1 MKPVISVI
9 LTAGDGV
16 ETYHKNLAGQTFK
29 EFEIID
35 ADRVT
40 GLEKAQGEYI
50 LFADGSE
57 VYPDGMLEKMYAEAE
72 QSGADM
78 VISNCELIDS
88 DGEKT
93 FRRGIHSEWVHG
105 GKQIFNWM
113 DSRGR
118 IMNVVR
124 PLVGN
129 KLYRKQFIID
139 AGLGIAGCD
148 SEAIY
153 SAIGAVAAEKI
164 AYISNLT
171 FSRNVV
177 PESEAEKLPDVL
189 KTVDCVT
196 EHVKG
201 MADRA
206 DLWNAVMYFA
216 IRQYVDNYEKYCREL
231 DSAERIE
238 FYEKA
243 HSVFNSEIFDGLTE
257 KGLNDDKLFRKYSI
271 IKKHDSSELK
281 KLKTRR
287 IIVSLTSYPAR
298 IAGIAQMLESIYS
311 QTRKADKIVLWLVEE
326 QFPNKDDDLPDD
338 LRKLQFYDKLEV
350 RWCDD
355 LKPHKK
361 YFYALQE
368 FTDDVVV
375 TIDDDLQY
383 PPYMLE
389 NLYMSYL
396 QYPEAV
402 SAVRTH
408 WMVISDKGQLIPYRY
423 WMKETVAC
431 LYSPKMQLFATGGAG
446 TLYPPGIYDDKWF
459 DKDKMVEMCLWA
471 DDIWLKLIEIMS
483 GVPVVAAMPCEDLRY
498 LPGSQGVGLYHK
510 NVDADQND
518 VQLQKIE
525 EWLKPEYGDNALAK
539 KILEYDGEPVEDA
552 LIRVCECHEKERREL
567 RDEIGRNSRQLK
579 KRIEENERAYRE
591 KSEINAKL
599 QRTYKEKSEINA
611 KLQQTYKEKAD
622 RGIRIKEL
630 EKEKSDLQAKLG
642 ELQIEKADIQK
653 KLEQLQAEN
662 VVLQKQRSIWYKI
675 KN

>member
-1 MKPVISVI
+1 MKPVISVVF
-9 LTAGDGV
+9 TAGSGV
-16 ETYHKNLAGQTFK
+16 ETCRTKLAGQTFK
-29 EFEIID
+29 KYEIIE
-35 ADRVT
+35 ADRFA
-40 GLEKAQGEYI
+40 GLERAHGEYI
-50 LFADGSE
+50 LFVDGSE
-57 VYPDGMLEKMYAEAE
+57 VYPENMLEKLHDAAE

-88 DGEKT
+88 DGGKT
-93 FRRGIHSEWVHG
+93 FGRGVHFEWVHG
-105 GKQIFNWM
+105 GKQVFNWK
-113 DSRGR
+113 DCRGR

-177 PESEAEKLPDVL
+177 PESEAEKLPDVP

-298 IAGIAQMLESIYS
+298 IAGIAQI
-311 QTRKADKIVLWLVEE
+311 A
-326 QFPNKDDDLPDD
+326 
-338 LRKLQFYDKLEV
+338 
-350 RWCDD
+350 
-355 LKPHKK
+355 
-361 YFYALQE
+361 
-368 FTDDVVV
+368 
-375 TIDDDLQY
+375 
-383 PPYMLE
+383 
-389 NLYMSYL
+389 
-396 QYPEAV
+396 
-402 SAVRTH
+402 
-408 WMVISDKGQLIPYRY
+408 
-423 WMKETVAC
+423 
-431 LYSPKMQLFATGGAG
+431 
-446 TLYPPGIYDDKWF
+446 
-459 DKDKMVEMCLWA
+459 
-471 DDIWLKLIEIMS
+471 
-483 GVPVVAAMPCEDLRY
+483 
-498 LPGSQGVGLYHK
+498 
-510 NVDADQND
+510 
-518 VQLQKIE
+518 
-525 EWLKPEYGDNALAK
+525 
-539 KILEYDGEPVEDA
+539 
-552 LIRVCECHEKERREL
+552 
-567 RDEIGRNSRQLK
+567 
-579 KRIEENERAYRE
+579 
-591 KSEINAKL
+591 
-599 QRTYKEKSEINA
+599 
-611 KLQQTYKEKAD
+611 
-622 RGIRIKEL
+622 
-630 EKEKSDLQAKLG
+630 
-642 ELQIEKADIQK
+642 
-653 KLEQLQAEN
+653 
-662 VVLQKQRSIWYKI
+662 
-675 KN
+675 

>member
-9 LTAGDGV
+9 FTAGSGV
-16 ETYHKNLAGQTFK
+16 ETCRTKLAGQTFK
-29 EFEIID
+29 EYEIIE
-35 ADRVT
+35 ADRFA
-40 GLEKAQGEYI
+40 GIERAHGEYI
-50 LFADGSE
+50 LFVDGSE
-57 VYPDGMLEKMYAEAE
+57 VYPENMLEKLHDAAE

-88 DGEKT
+88 DGGKT
-93 FRRGIHSEWVHG
+93 FGRGVHFEWVHG
-105 GKQIFNWM
+105 GKQVFNWK
-113 DSRGR
+113 DCRGR

-177 PESEAEKLPDVL
+177 PESEAEKLPDVP

-201 MADRA
+201 MADRT

-311 QTRKADKIVLWLVEE
+311 QTRKADKIVL
-326 QFPNKDDDLPDD
+326 
-338 LRKLQFYDKLEV
+338 
-350 RWCDD
+350 
-355 LKPHKK
+355 
-361 YFYALQE
+361 
-368 FTDDVVV
+368 
-375 TIDDDLQY
+375 
-383 PPYMLE
+383 
-389 NLYMSYL
+389 YMSYL

-431 LYSPKMQLFATGGAG
+431 LYRPKMQLFATGGAG

-498 LPGSQGVGLYHK
+498 LPGSQEIGLYHK

-630 EKEKSDLQAKLG
+630 EKEKYDLQAKLG
-642 ELQIEKADIQK
+642 ELQTEKADIQK

-675 KN
+675 KK

>member
-1 MKPVISVI
+1 MKPVISLI
-9 LTAGDGV
+9 FTAGGSADTFH
-16 ETYHKNLAGQTFK
+16 EKLAGQTFK
-29 EFEIID
+29 EYEIIE
-35 ADRVT
+35 ADRFA
-40 GLEKAQGEYI
+40 GIERAHGEYI
-50 LFADGSE
+50 LFVDGSE
-57 VYPDGMLEKMYAEAE
+57 VYPENMLEKLHDAAE

-88 DGEKT
+88 DGGKT
-93 FRRGIHSEWVHG
+93 FGRGVHFEWVHG
-105 GKQIFNWM
+105 GKKVFSWR
-113 DSRGR
+113 DCRGR
-118 IMNVVR
+118 IMNVAR

-129 KLYRKQFIID
+129 KLYRKQFIMD
-139 AGLGIAGCD
+139 AGLHCAGCD
-148 SEAIY
+148 SEILY
-153 SAIGAVAAEKI
+153 SALGAAAAAKI
-164 AYISNLT
+164 VYVNDLT

-177 PESEAEKLPDVL
+177 PESEDEKLPDVP

-201 MADRA
+201 MADRT

-271 IKKHDSSELK
+271 MKKHDSSELK

-311 QTRKADKIVLWLVEE
+311 QTRKADKIVLWLAEE

-338 LRKLQFYDKLEV
+338 LRKLQSEDKLEV

-383 PPYMLE
+383 SPYMLE

-396 QYPEAV
+396 QYPDAV

-408 WMVISDKGQLIPYRY
+408 WMVISEKGELLPYRY
-423 WMKETVAC
+423 WMKETDAC
-431 LYSPKMQLFATGGAG
+431 LYRPKMQLFATGGAG

-498 LPGSQGVGLYHK
+498 LPGSQEIGLYHK

-579 KRIEENERAYRE
+579 KLIEENERAYRE

-622 RGIRIKEL
+622 RGIRIKQL
-630 EKEKSDLQAKLG
+630 EQENAEQQAKLS
-642 ELQIEKADIQK
+642 ELQAILGEQQEKID
-653 KLEQLQAEN
+653 QLQSEN
-662 VVLQKQRSIWYKI
+662 AVLKKQRSIWYKL
-675 KN
+675 KK

>member
-1 MKPVISVI
+1 MKPVISLI
-9 LTAGDGV
+9 FTAGDGV
-16 ETYHKNLAGQTFK
+16 DTCREKLAGQTFK
-29 EFEIID
+29 EYEIIE
-35 ADRVT
+35 ADRSA
-40 GLEKAQGEYI
+40 GLERAQGEYI
-50 LFADGSE
+50 LFVDGSE
-57 VYPDGMLEKMYAEAE
+57 IYPENMLEKLHDAAE

-88 DGEKT
+88 NGGKT
-93 FRRGIHSEWVHG
+93 FRRGAHFEWVHG
-105 GKQIFNWM
+105 GKKVFNWK
-113 DSRGR
+113 DCRGR

-129 KLYRKQFIID
+129 KLYRKQFIMD
-139 AGLGIAGCD
+139 AGFVGASYD
-148 SEAIY
+148 SEIVY
-153 SAIGAVAAEKI
+153 SALGAALAEKI
-164 AYISNLT
+164 VYISDLT

-177 PESEAEKLPDVL
+177 PESEAEKLSDVP
-189 KTVDCVT
+189 KIVDCVT

-201 MADRA
+201 MADRT

-216 IRQYVDNYEKYCREL
+216 IRQYVDNYEKYCRGL
-231 DSAERIE
+231 DSEERIE

-271 IKKHDSSELK
+271 MKKHDSSELK
-281 KLKTRR
+281 KLKSRR

-311 QTRKADKIVLWLVEE
+311 QTRKADKIVLWLAEE

-338 LRKLQFYDKLEV
+338 LRKLQSEDKLEV

-431 LYSPKMQLFATGGAG
+431 LYRPKMQLFATGGAG

-459 DKDKMVEMCLWA
+459 DKDKMVDMCLWA

-498 LPGSQGVGLYHK
+498 LPGSQEVGLYHK

-518 VQLQKIE
+518 VQLQKID
-525 EWLKPEYGDNALAK
+525 EWLSPKYGDNILAR
-539 KILEYDGEPVEDA
+539 KILEYDGESAENV
-552 LIRVCECHEKERREL
+552 LVKVCECHETERRRL
-567 RDEIGRNSRQLK
+567 RDDNNKLTRQLK
-579 KRIEENERAYRE
+579 RSDEERKEDDLKLQRTYKE

-599 QRTYKEKSEINA
+599 QQTYKEKSEINA

-630 EKEKSDLQAKLG
+630 EQQNVDLQTRLN
-642 ELQIEKADIQK
+642 ELQERVG
-653 KLEQLQAEN
+653 QLMSEN
-662 VVLQKQRSIWYKI
+662 DVLQKQRSIWYKL
-675 KN
+675 KK

>member
-311 QTRKADKIVLWLVEE
+311 QTRKADKIVLWLAEE

-338 LRKLQFYDKLEV
+338 LRKLQFEDKLEV

-368 FTDDVVV
+368 FTDDVVYNILH
-375 TIDDDLQY
+375 T
-383 PPYMLE
+383 
-389 NLYMSYL
+389 
-396 QYPEAV
+396 
-402 SAVRTH
+402 
-408 WMVISDKGQLIPYRY
+408 
-423 WMKETVAC
+423 C
-431 LYSPKMQLFATGGAG
+431 LRICICHIYSIQRR
-446 TLYPPGIYDDKWF
+446 
-459 DKDKMVEMCLWA
+459 CL
-471 DDIWLKLIEIMS
+471 
-483 GVPVVAAMPCEDLRY
+483 R
-498 LPGSQGVGLYHK
+498 
-510 NVDADQND
+510 
-518 VQLQKIE
+518 
-525 EWLKPEYGDNALAK
+525 
-539 KILEYDGEPVEDA
+539 
-552 LIRVCECHEKERREL
+552 
-567 RDEIGRNSRQLK
+567 
-579 KRIEENERAYRE
+579 
-591 KSEINAKL
+591 
-599 QRTYKEKSEINA
+599 
-611 KLQQTYKEKAD
+611 
-622 RGIRIKEL
+622 
-630 EKEKSDLQAKLG
+630 
-642 ELQIEKADIQK
+642 
-653 KLEQLQAEN
+653 
-662 VVLQKQRSIWYKI
+662 
-675 KN
+675 

>member
-9 LTAGDGV
+9 FTAGSGV
-16 ETYHKNLAGQTFK
+16 ETCRTKLAGQTFK
-29 EFEIID
+29 EYEIIE
-35 ADRVT
+35 ADRFA
-40 GLEKAQGEYI
+40 GIERAHGEYI
-50 LFADGSE
+50 LFVDGSE
-57 VYPDGMLEKMYAEAE
+57 VYPENMLEKLHDAAE

-88 DGEKT
+88 DGGKT
-93 FRRGIHSEWVHG
+93 FGRGIHFEWVHG
-105 GKQIFNWM
+105 GKQVFNWK
-113 DSRGR
+113 DCRGR

-177 PESEAEKLPDVL
+177 PESEAEKLPDVP

-201 MADRA
+201 MADRT

-311 QTRKADKIVLWLVEE
+311 QTRKADKIVLWLAEE
-326 QFPNKDDDLPDD
+326 QFPNRDDDLPDD
-338 LRKLQFYDKLEV
+338 LRKLQFEDKLEV

-361 YFYALQE
+361 SIKDIMTGYRAFSYEFVKTYPVMSKGFEIETEMSIHAVDRNMQVENVIIEYRDRPDGSESKLNTYSDGIKVLLTIVKLYKNYKPFGFFTAISLVLALCSILFFIPVLSAYFK
-368 FTDDVVV
+368 TGVVDRFPTLIV
-375 TIDDDLQY
+375 CGFVMVMAILFF
-383 PPYMLE
+383 
-389 NLYMSYL
+389 
-396 QYPEAV
+396 AV
-402 SAVRTH
+402 GVLLSTLR
-408 WMVISDKGQLIPYRY
+408 SQDKRDFEY
-423 WMKETVAC
+423 
-431 LYSPKMQLFATGGAG
+431 
-446 TLYPPGIYDDKWF
+446 
-459 DKDKMVEMCLWA
+459 
-471 DDIWLKLIEIMS
+471 KLI
-483 GVPVVAAMPCEDLRY
+483 
-498 LPGSQGVGLYHK
+498 Q
-510 NVDADQND
+510 VDHM
-518 VQLQKIE
+518 
-525 EWLKPEYGDNALAK
+525 K
-539 KILEYDGEPVEDA
+539 KTS
-552 LIRVCECHEKERREL
+552 K
-567 RDEIGRNSRQLK
+567 
-579 KRIEENERAYRE
+579 
-591 KSEINAKL
+591 
-599 QRTYKEKSEINA
+599 
-611 KLQQTYKEKAD
+611 
-622 RGIRIKEL
+622 
-630 EKEKSDLQAKLG
+630 
-642 ELQIEKADIQK
+642 
-653 KLEQLQAEN
+653 
-662 VVLQKQRSIWYKI
+662 
-675 KN
+675 

>member
-9 LTAGDGV
+9 FTAGSGV
-16 ETYHKNLAGQTFK
+16 ETCRAKLAGQTFK
-29 EFEIID
+29 EYEIIE
-35 ADRVT
+35 ADRFA
-40 GLEKAQGEYI
+40 GLERAHGEYI
-50 LFADGSE
+50 LFVDGSE
-57 VYPDGMLEKMYAEAE
+57 VYPENMLEKLHDAAE

-88 DGEKT
+88 DGGKT
-93 FRRGIHSEWVHG
+93 FGRGVHFEWVHG
-105 GKQIFNWM
+105 GKQVFNWK
-113 DSRGR
+113 DCRGR

-177 PESEAEKLPDVL
+177 PESEAEKLPDVP

-201 MADRA
+201 MADRT

-311 QTRKADKIVLWLVEE
+311 
-326 QFPNKDDDLPDD
+326 
-338 LRKLQFYDKLEV
+338 
-350 RWCDD
+350 
-355 LKPHKK
+355 
-361 YFYALQE
+361 
-368 FTDDVVV
+368 
-375 TIDDDLQY
+375 
-383 PPYMLE
+383 
-389 NLYMSYL
+389 
-396 QYPEAV
+396 
-402 SAVRTH
+402 
-408 WMVISDKGQLIPYRY
+408 
-423 WMKETVAC
+423 
-431 LYSPKMQLFATGGAG
+431 
-446 TLYPPGIYDDKWF
+446 
-459 DKDKMVEMCLWA
+459 
-471 DDIWLKLIEIMS
+471 
-483 GVPVVAAMPCEDLRY
+483 
-498 LPGSQGVGLYHK
+498 
-510 NVDADQND
+510 
-518 VQLQKIE
+518 
-525 EWLKPEYGDNALAK
+525 
-539 KILEYDGEPVEDA
+539 
-552 LIRVCECHEKERREL
+552 
-567 RDEIGRNSRQLK
+567 
-579 KRIEENERAYRE
+579 
-591 KSEINAKL
+591 
-599 QRTYKEKSEINA
+599 
-611 KLQQTYKEKAD
+611 
-622 RGIRIKEL
+622 
-630 EKEKSDLQAKLG
+630 
-642 ELQIEKADIQK
+642 
-653 KLEQLQAEN
+653 
-662 VVLQKQRSIWYKI
+662 
-675 KN
+675 